1 MAAAAL
7 WYFSAMGFLSTPY
20 FLKCATSLELPP
32 SRIADTSRSFQLSIA
47 TERTKEM
54 CTPSPRCRPE
64 HSKHI
69 NTPYVTE
76 AHWGPF
82 APQSTQI
89 ELPGSARSS
98 RSTSFAM
105 WCDIIALTTPVLA
118 SAARAAGGSRHRRDG
133 GSVRPRKEG
142 SGFFNNKKL
151 ESI

>member
-1 MAAAAL
+1 MSEGGARPSRSARITSRYMAAAAL

-118 SAARAAGGSRHRRDG
+118 SAAAGQGRRIT
-133 GSVRPRKEG
+133 SPP
-142 SGFFNNKKL
+142 
-151 ESI
+151 